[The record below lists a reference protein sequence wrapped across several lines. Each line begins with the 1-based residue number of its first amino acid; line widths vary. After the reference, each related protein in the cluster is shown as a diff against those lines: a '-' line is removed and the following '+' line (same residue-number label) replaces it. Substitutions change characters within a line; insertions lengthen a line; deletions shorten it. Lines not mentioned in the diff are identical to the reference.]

1 MRPILIPV
9 LDQTTVDGT
18 KIDDEWLKT
27 YGPTAI
33 GKPANLDHNY
43 YNTSNKAVGNVDNV
57 FFDPQ
62 GRLYAVISIFDEI
75 YWEIDGHIKGC
86 SIEWNT
92 DPSGNEGLIR
102 AIAICVNSTP
112 KVDFAKGAIITEVLA
127 SIKEKLDD
135 GSPTPKGMFTKKEI
149 TEMVAS
155 VKEKLKGDNMG
166 EPQKISDMTIDQFND
181 HLKKEMTE
189 IMASY
194 KPQDGTPGATPKEG
208 GEGGEPTEI
217 TASHINDLTATLK
230 TVAKEIGAVRAENKE
245 IMASIKTGAGANAGD
260 PPGGS
265 GGEEIVASVEIDL

>member
-92 DPSGNEGLIR
+92 DPSGTEGLIR

-112 KVDFAKGAIITEVLA
+112 KVDFAKGSIITEVLA
-127 SIKEKLDD
+127 S
-135 GSPTPKGMFTKKEI
+135 
-149 TEMVAS
+149 
-155 VKEKLKGDNMG
+155 VKEKLTNFKAKIEGDNMG
-166 EPQKISDMTIDQFND
+166 DPQKISDMTLEEFNGHFKEQF
-181 HLKKEMTE
+181 KENMSE
-189 IMASY
+189 IMASF
-194 KPQDGTPGATPKEG
+194 KPQDPGADPTDPKKEDDD
-208 GEGGEPTEI
+208 PKEI
-217 TASHINDLTATLK
+217 TASQLNDAISAIKTAT
-230 TVAKEIGAVRAENKE
+230 KEIGAVRKENAE
-245 IMASIKTGAGANAGD
+245 IMASLKAGAGAGAGN
-260 PPGGS
+260 PPGA
-265 GGEEIVASVEIDL
+265 GGDEIVASVEIDI